1 MDALPKEM
9 RDRIYGKKTKI
20 LYKEFE
26 GAMIP
31 NDATQYMPLTKTYL
45 SKLSIDQQYKQ
56 LRVTI

>member
-1 MDALPKEM
+1 M